1 MDAFEEALNFYLDAL
16 KSAQQC
22 GDGGAVCA
30 QILLSISACQQAK
43 GNLDEALEA
52 AQEARSLL
60 EATTC
65 VELYENALSSVAQL
79 AQSLY
84 EDVRE
89 DATTMVSEAI
99 ASNLGLAVEC
109 YERLFD
115 GIRQRPEIDPTRLL
129 SVLKKIISLK
139 MRLARPAQKIL
150 ISAIKARKHQVSQ
163 TAVGDCIM
171 RIVSAPSASAF
182 MDRNLERLEK
192 PALAQAITSGSVSTG
207 EAKEIFEEFSCLL
220 QIVEN

>member
-1 MDAFEEALNFYLDAL
+1 MGAFEEALNFYLDAL

>member
-1 MDAFEEALNFYLDAL
+1 MTFYNDAL

-22 GDGGAVCA
+22 GDGAVTCA
-30 QILLSISACQQAK
+30 QILLSIAGCQQAK

-60 EATTC
+60 ESTGA
-65 VELYENALSSVAQL
+65 VELYESALTSVAQL

-84 EDVRE
+84 EDVKE
-89 DATTMVSEAI
+89 DATTALSGAI
-99 ASNLGLAVEC
+99 QANLSLAVEC
-109 YERLFD
+109 YERLFE
-115 GIRQRPEIDPTRLL
+115 GVRQRAEIDPAKLL

-139 MRLARPAQKIL
+139 VRLARPAQKIL
-150 ISAIKARKHQVSQ
+150 LSAIRARKHQVNQ
-163 TAVGDCIM
+163 AAVSDCIM
-171 RIVSAPSASAF
+171 RIVSAPTASAF

-192 PALAQAITSGSVSTG
+192 PALAAAITSGSVASG

>member
-1 MDAFEEALNFYLDAL
+1 MGAFDEALAFYTDAL
-16 KSAQQC
+16 KSCQQC
-22 GDGGAVCA
+22 ADGPVACA
-30 QILLSISACQQAK
+30 QILLSIASCQQSK

-60 EATTC
+60 ESTAA
-65 VELYENALSSVAQL
+65 VELYESALTSVAQL

-84 EDVRE
+84 EDVKE
-89 DATTMVSEAI
+89 DATTVLSGAI
-99 ASNLGLAVEC
+99 QANLSLAVEC
-109 YERLFD
+109 YERLFE
-115 GIRQRPEIDPTRLL
+115 GVRQRTEIDPARLL

-139 MRLARPAQKIL
+139 MRLARPAHKIL

-163 TAVGDCIM
+163 SAVSDCIM
-171 RIVSAPSASAF
+171 RIVSAPTASSF
-182 MDRNLERLEK
+182 MDRSLDRLEK
-192 PALAQAITSGSVSTG
+192 PALAAAITSGSVSSG

>member
-1 MDAFEEALNFYLDAL
+1 MGAFEEALNFYLDAL
-16 KSAQQC
+16 KSAQHC